1 MPDKVLI
8 LANSSSGLY
17 DFRNELIAELGKT
30 CQVAASVPAEDK
42 VDDLQSLGCRV
53 IATDVDRRGMNP
65 LRDLKLLMR
74 YRKLLKEEKPD
85 LVITYTIKPNVYGA
99 MACRMGKIPYAA
111 NITGLG
117 TAFQSEGLLRK
128 LVIRLYRMAL
138 KKARVVFFENSANR
152 QLFLDWRIVPEE
164 KCCLLSGAGVNLQ
177 RYTQTPY
184 PQSEKVRFLFMGR
197 IMKEKGI
204 EELTDAMKRLCEE
217 GYNCAL
223 DVLGEAEEDYTELI
237 AHCEERGWLYFHG
250 YQLDVRP
257 YIEQAH
263 CFVLP
268 SYHEGMANTNLE
280 CASMGRPVI
289 TTDIPGCREAV
300 VENQTGLLCR
310 PQDSQS
316 LYEAMKRFLT
326 MTAEQREQMG
336 RFGRDHMEKNFD
348 KRAVVKRTLQALKG

>member
-1 MPDKVLI
+1 MPEKVLI

-17 DFRNELIAELGKT
+17 DFRNELITELGKT
-30 CQVAASVPAEDK
+30 CQVVASVPAEDK
-42 VDDLQSLGCRV
+42 VDDLQALGCR
-53 IATDVDRRGMNP
+53 IIDTDVDRRGMNP